1 MSMSAAKVIQDL
13 LALGVQVKDAW
24 TKSGK
29 DWPEFLNSFEFKQL
43 QSSVSAVVA
52 SLGPP
57 SLQSALSAV
66 QQKEINLLAGRSI
79 LSLSVDELT
88 QFHALSDVEHQLVM
102 KLLKAPDQRT
112 FLAVLVEDVLPVL
125 VKVGK
130 IVVPLLM

>member
-1 MSMSAAKVIQDL
+1 MSAAKVIQDL
-13 LALGVQVKDAW
+13 LALGVQIKDAW

-29 DWPEFLNSFEFKQL
+29 DWPTFLNSSEFKDV
-43 QSSVSAVVA
+43 QSSSSAVIA
-52 SLGPP
+52 SLDRP
-57 SLQSALSAV
+57 SLHSAITAV
-66 QQKEINLLAGRSI
+66 QQKELNLLAGRSI
-79 LSLSVDELT
+79 LGLSVDELT
-88 QFHALSDVEHQLVM
+88 QFHALSDVEHQLVL